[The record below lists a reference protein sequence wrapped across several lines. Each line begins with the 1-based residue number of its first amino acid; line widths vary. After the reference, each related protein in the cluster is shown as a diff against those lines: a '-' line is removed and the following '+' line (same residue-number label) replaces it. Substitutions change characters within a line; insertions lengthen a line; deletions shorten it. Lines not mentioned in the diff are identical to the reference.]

1 MALLTTALQRNN
13 NIRVLTEL
21 VTTVQLAIIH
31 RQTWKLLIFTL
42 KVTKGF
48 ISLEILL
55 MKSFK
60 SVYQKKSLSL

>member
-1 MALLTTALQRNN
+1 MALLTTALQRND

-21 VTTVQLAIIH
+21 VTTVQLVIIH

-48 ISLEILL
+48 ISLKILL